1 MMQTVRNVS
10 DLRNVMHRN
19 EQPIY
24 FISATNF
31 NLLGIDQWV
40 RNLKFISYIDCF
52 DGRHPNV
59 FVPAKQPHDEF
70 ASIEDINN
78 HMLQHKDVID
88 HVTKRGGKPAA
99 TFLMFDEETEG
110 LCDELGIDVWFPQA
124 KLRQRCDNKMET
136 VRIGNK
142 ARVASVP
149 NALARAP
156 SYAELI
162 KAAEK
167 AGIGRDLVVQ
177 SAFGDSGHTTF
188 FIANEQDF
196 ARHAKDITG
205 EKEVKIM
212 KRIKCRG
219 ATMEACATKS
229 GTLVGP
235 LLTEV
240 VGRKELTPYKGG
252 WCGNEIFPGA
262 FTEKVRNK
270 ARDMA
275 FRFGNQLIKEGYRG
289 YFDLDF
295 LIDETDGEVY
305 LGELN
310 PRICG
315 ASSMTNHAAFAY
327 ADAPL
332 FLFHLL
338 EFSGL
343 KYKIDVEELNE
354 RWAKKEFI
362 DSWSQLVIK
371 ATDEVVD
378 IVTHAPPTGVYRMA
392 SDGSVSYDR
401 FDYNRQAIESER
413 EAFFLRITGPGDY
426 RYEGADLGILI
437 TRGRVMSDDF
447 DLNDRARDWIKGIKK
462 LYAAKPLTEV
472 QRDEAPAP
480 GSFKIL

>member
-1 MMQTVRNVS
+1 MKSIRSIS
-10 DLRNVMHRN
+10 DLRVFMHRN

-31 NLLGIDQWV
+31 NLLGLDQWV
-40 RNLKFISYIDCF
+40 RNLRYINYIDCF

-59 FVPAKQPHDEF
+59 FVPSEVPHAEF
-70 ASIEDINN
+70 ESIEDINN
-78 HMLQHKDVID
+78 YLLQHKEVID
-88 HVTKRGGKPAA
+88 HIKSHGGKPVA
-99 TFLMFDEETEG
+99 TFLMFDEETEE
-110 LCDELGIDVWFPQA
+110 LCKELGVEVWFPKS
-124 KLRQRCDNKMET
+124 KLRTRCDNKMET

-142 ARVASVP
+142 AGVSSVP
-149 NALARAP
+149 NALAKVTG
-156 SYAELI
+156 YAELRKI
-162 KAAEK
+162 TEK
-167 AGIGRDLVVQ
+167 AGIGHDLVIQ
-177 SAFGDSGHTTF
+177 TAFGDSGHTTF
-188 FIANEQDF
+188 FISNEDEF
-196 ARHAKDITG
+196 NRHAKEIVSDP
-205 EKEVKIM
+205 EVKIM

-219 ATMEACATKS
+219 ATMEACATRS

-252 WCGNEIFPGA
+252 WCGNEVFPGA
-262 FTEKVRNK
+262 FTERVRSK

-275 FRFGNQLIKEGYRG
+275 QKFGDQLVKEGYRG

-295 LIDETDGEVY
+295 LIDEKDGQVY

-343 KYKIDVEELNE
+343 RYRLDVEELNK
-354 RWAKKEFI
+354 RWSKKEFI
-362 DSWSQLVIK
+362 DSWAQLVIK
-371 ATDEVVD
+371 STDETVD
-378 IVTHAPPTGVYRMA
+378 LVTHAPPTGIYHMA
-392 SDGSVSYDR
+392 DDGSVSYDR
-401 FDYNRQAIESER
+401 FDYNRQAIESEK

-426 RYEGADLGILI
+426 RYQGADLGILI
-437 TRGRVMSDDF
+437 TRGRVMDKKF
-447 DLNDRARDWIKGIKK
+447 ELNERARNWIKGIKK
-462 LYAAKPLTEV
+462 LYAAKPLTEPQV
-472 QRDEAPAP
+472 EEAPAA